1 MKMWYNIIVQRTK
14 GDKKM
19 KNVSYQEL
27 LQLAY
32 ERINEKLFEEK
43 LTDEHF
49 SQLAIKEI
57 EIWDEMQKIKQK
69 EV

>member
-1 MKMWYNIIVQRTK
+1 ME
-14 GDKKM
+14 
-19 KNVSYQEL
+19 NVSYQEI

-43 LTDEHF
+43 LTDEQFAH
-49 SQLAIKEI
+49 LALKEI
-57 EIWDEMQKIKQK
+57 EIWDEMQKNKQK